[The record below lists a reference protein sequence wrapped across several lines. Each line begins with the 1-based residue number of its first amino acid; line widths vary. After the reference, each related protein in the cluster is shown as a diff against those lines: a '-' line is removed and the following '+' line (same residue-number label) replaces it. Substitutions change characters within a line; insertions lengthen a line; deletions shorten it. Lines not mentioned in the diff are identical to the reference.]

1 MAATEHGAGVSRVLY
16 GAEHFINKA
25 KVKESEVQNFNLDYK
40 DGKYEV
46 NGKPFAASVRPPA
59 ETRRSRTRPVEPEE
73 RQPSHHNSGKDS
85 PKRKSSHTRNAS
97 SGGEFRGGYD
107 SRDSRKS
114 DSRTSSSRTASRT
127 DSRVSSAS
135 RDSRK
140 SDSRRSDPPKPRVI
154 PVQAPPKETPEQ
166 RHQRVIET
174 LVGLE
179 VRGITIKDE
188 LFRRENVSAAEDFI
202 RLSRA
207 KVKIHGKLEMISG
220 LLYGSSLALEQSC
233 KLVGFSSMDGW
244 ATQVQK
250 SEAELGPAAEEV
262 YDKYFNEDTSPELK
276 FASIYLMTMFR
287 HTASQKALSLLRE
300 IEAMTEMDTIRT
312 RRMQGLTDDD
322 AIGGL

>member
-1 MAATEHGAGVSRVLY
+1 MAAAEHGAGVSRVLY

-46 NGKPFAASVRPPA
+46 NGKPFAASVRP
-59 ETRRSRTRPVEPEE
+59 ETRRSRTRPDAKEPS
-73 RQPSHHNSGKDS
+73 RRDSGKEKKEDT
-85 PKRKSSHTRNAS
+85 PRRASHAS
-97 SGGEFRGGYD
+97 DRGEFRGGYD
-107 SRDSRKS
+107 SG
-114 DSRTSSSRTASRT
+114 DSRTSSSRTASSRT
-127 DSRVSSAS
+127 DSRASRAS
-135 RDSRK
+135 RDTASRTSRK
-140 SDSRRSDPPKPRVI
+140 SDNSRRSDPPRPRVI
-154 PVQAPPKETPEQ
+154 PIPTPPKETPEQ

-188 LFRRENVSAAEDFI
+188 LYRRENVSAAEDFI

-300 IEAMTEMDTIRT
+300 IESMTEMDTIRT